1 MSGTAFELYYDIFM
15 MSVMCVV
22 NYEYYMWYL
31 FVRALYTSKTKK
43 SGIPCVLKDTRQ
55 SNHKF
60 AVYRAMDT
68 RQSFKLRRV
77 PGCRHTAKQRPAL
90 SVLVPSPST
99 PSDAFYRR
107 VPRKAHGKELCR
119 VPAIQ
124 HTAKPALPSH
134 LVAVGVL
141 PSAAH
146 GKAFCRVFS

>member
-22 NYEYYMWYL
+22 NYKYYMCYL
-31 FVRALYTSKTKK
+31 FVRHFYTSKTKNDFLRHTAK
-43 SGIPCVLKDTRQ
+43 WYSWDICTQLRCVP
-55 SNHKF
+55 
-60 AVYRAMDT
+60 RA
-68 RQSFKLRRV
+68 
-77 PGCRHTAKQRPAL
+77 RHTAKQRPAP
-90 SVLVPSPST
+90 SVPVPSPSA

-107 VPRKAHGKELCR
+107 MPRKTHGKELCR
-119 VPAIQ
+119 VPDIQ
-124 HTAKPALPSH
+124 HTAKLVLPSH

>member
-1 MSGTAFELYYDIFM
+1 MGTFIRQKQKNNF
-15 MSVMCVV
+15 
-22 NYEYYMWYL
+22 L
-31 FVRALYTSKTKK
+31 FGHFAVCLSPGTRQ
-43 SGIPCVLKDTRQ
+43 SGIPGTYVHSFPVCLEDTRQ

-60 AVYRAMDT
+60 AVC
-68 RQSFKLRRV
+68 LRRV
-77 PGCRHTAKQRPAL
+77 PRARHTAKQRPA
-90 SVLVPSPST
+90 SSIPVPSPSA

-119 VPAIQ
+119 VPDIQ